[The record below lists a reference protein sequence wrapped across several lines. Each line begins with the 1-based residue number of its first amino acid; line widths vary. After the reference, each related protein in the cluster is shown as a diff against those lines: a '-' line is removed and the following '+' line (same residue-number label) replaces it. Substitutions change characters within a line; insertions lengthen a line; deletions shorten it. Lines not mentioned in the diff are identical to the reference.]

1 MLLEVRIA
9 GDPPTS
15 AFPWEQILAWA
26 PHLFWAAV
34 ALTIFFIIGPSR
46 IREAFSRATKVGFG
60 GLEVEFKSEIEQ
72 AAKAKQID
80 LPTQLR
86 DQLARRLD
94 RLQHLIASARILWI
108 DDHPGSN
115 GIEIGMLHK
124 LGATIDLASSDRH
137 AEQRLESAIY
147 DLVLSDMARG
157 DDPHAGRK
165 FLSQVTSATLSPPL
179 IFYVG
184 KPEALPAGAFGL
196 TARPDELFHLILD
209 ALERRKS

>member
-1 MLLEVRIA
+1 MLEFKIA
-9 GDPPTS
+9 RDPPAS
-15 AFPWEQILAWA
+15 AFPWEQILTWA

-34 ALTIFFIIGPSR
+34 ALTIFFVIGPSR

-60 GLEVEFKSEIEQ
+60 GLEVEFKSGIEQ

-108 DDHPGSN
+108 DDHPDGN
-115 GIEIGMLHK
+115 AIEMGLLHS
-124 LGATIDLASSDRH
+124 LGATIDLASSDRN
-137 AEQRLESAIY
+137 AKQRLESAIY

-157 DDPHAGRK
+157 DDHGAGRK
-165 FLSQVTSATLSPPL
+165 FLPQVKSAMLSPPL

-184 KPEALPAGAFGL
+184 KPEPLPAGAFGL
-196 TARPDELFHLILD
+196 TVRPDELFNLILD
-209 ALERRKS
+209 ALERRRG